1 MRLATLFVA
10 FCMILIAASAGAI
23 GFLYLDLSNSQAA
36 TLAAAT
42 LAALALYNVVATRL
56 GLRSVVGRQLADL
69 ARGHADLS
77 RQMAEMGRRLAA
89 IEAKVESALDQT
101 RAVTDP
107 LTLEVGELG
116 TLLKRL
122 AETLA
127 TQQATIDA
135 LASDRSANVAA
146 AEGSG
151 EFRSATMPEAPA
163 TTATS
168 SAPQLDAGAIR
179 KALDENRMDLYLQ
192 PIVSL
197 PQRKVR
203 HYEALSR
210 MRTDQGEVL
219 TAEQFISEAETGGL
233 MPRIDLLGANR
244 CVQIARRLLSKNRDI
259 GLFCNVSTAT
269 LAQPASRSEFLDLM
283 GANRA
288 LAHCLILEF
297 ALAAVRRMTAVEHA
311 ALSELSERGFRLS
324 VDNVTDLRLEAGDL
338 ASRGFR
344 FVKIPAALLLKSS
357 SPALGGIAPDQL
369 SDQLGRVGIDLIADR
384 IELEASVVDLIDS
397 DVRYAQG
404 FLFSPPRPVRAE
416 ALQPLSDHPPGGVP
430 AGPTLVAD
438 AAPPGIV
445 STDRE
450 ELATLDRETASHA

>member
-1 MRLATLFVA
+1 
-10 FCMILIAASAGAI
+10 
-23 GFLYLDLSNSQAA
+23 
-36 TLAAAT
+36 
-42 LAALALYNVVATRL
+42 
-56 GLRSVVGRQLADL
+56 
-69 ARGHADLS
+69 
-77 RQMAEMGRRLAA
+77 
-89 IEAKVESALDQT
+89 
-101 RAVTDP
+101 
-107 LTLEVGELG
+107 
-116 TLLKRL
+116 
-122 AETLA
+122 
-127 TQQATIDA
+127 
-135 LASDRSANVAA
+135 
-146 AEGSG
+146 
-151 EFRSATMPEAPA
+151 MPEAPA
-163 TTATS
+163 AIATS

-219 TAEQFISEAETGGL
+219 TAEQFISEAETSGL

-269 LAQPASRSEFLDLM
+269 LTQPASRSEFLDLM

-311 ALSELSERGFRLS
+311 ALSELSERGFRFS
-324 VDNVTDLRLEAGDL
+324 VDNVTDLRLEASDL
-338 ASRGFR
+338 ANRGFR
-344 FVKIPAALLLKSS
+344 FVKVPAALLLKSS
-357 SPALGGIAPDQL
+357 SPAHGGIAPDQL

-416 ALQPLSDHPPGGVP
+416 ALQPLSDHAPGGVP

-438 AAPPGIV
+438 ASPTGIV
-445 STDRE
+445 SPDRE
-450 ELATLDRETASHA
+450 VLATLDREAATHS

>member
-23 GFLYLDLSNSQAA
+23 GFLYFDLSNSQAA

-89 IEAKVESALDQT
+89 MEGKVESALDQT

-107 LTLEVGELG
+107 LTLELGELG

-127 TQQATIDA
+127 AQQATIDA
-135 LASDRSANVAA
+135 LASDRPANAA

-151 EFRSATMPEAPA
+151 ELRSASMPEAPA
-163 TTATS
+163 AIATS

-179 KALDENRMDLYLQ
+179 KALDENRIDLYLQ

-210 MRTDQGEVL
+210 MRTEQGEVL

-269 LAQPASRSEFLDLM
+269 LAEPASRSEFLDLM

-311 ALSELSERGFRLS
+311 ALSELSERGFRFS

-344 FVKIPAALLLKSS
+344 FVKVPAALLLKSS

-369 SDQLGRVGIDLIADR
+369 SDLLGRFGIDLIADR

-404 FLFSPPRPVRAE
+404 FLFSPPRAVRAE
-416 ALQPLSDHPPGGVP
+416 ALQPLSDHAPGGVP

-438 AAPPGIV
+438 AAPTGID

-450 ELATLDRETASHA
+450 ELATLDRETATNG